1 MKKFLLKYFNLI
13 RAVIA
18 ILIGIIISVCIIYII
33 SKEPGLSLK
42 SLFLGPLLSKSRFGN
57 FIETASP
64 IIFFGLAIAIPFQA
78 GQFNIGA
85 EGALFIGAVV
95 GTAFGVSTNMPAFL
109 HIPLV
114 LLVAGLTGAFWGF
127 IPGFL
132 KAKWNTSELV
142 ISLMLNYVAYFIGLY
157 LINFHF
163 RDKAAGYLV
172 SYKLPE
178 TAWLVQ
184 FIPGTRIHIGVII
197 SLGFAVLIYYFLY
210 HTTLGYEIRT
220 SGFNINFARFGGIN
234 VFKVILISQ
243 VIGGFIAA
251 IGGMTEVMGVHRRFN
266 WQLSPGYGWD
276 GVVVAII
283 GRNNPL
289 LIILSSLFLAYLR
302 VGGRIL
308 NLLSD
313 IPPEMITVIQ
323 SIIILLITAE
333 AFLAQWK
340 YKITVREA
348 KAKEV
353 SSEPHT

>member
-1 MKKFLLKYFNLI
+1 MEKFLLKYFNLI

-18 ILIGIIISVCIIYII
+18 ILIGIIISVCIVYII
-33 SKEPGLSLK
+33 SKEPGFSLK

-57 FIETASP
+57 FIEATSP
-64 IIFFGLAIAIPFQA
+64 IIFCGLAIAIPFQA
-78 GQFNIGA
+78 GQFNVGA
-85 EGALFIGAVV
+85 EGALFIGAAV

-142 ISLMLNYVAYFIGLY
+142 TSLMLNYVAYFIGLY

-163 RDKAAGYLV
+163 RDKATGYLA

-184 FIPGTRIHIGVII
+184 FIPGTGIHIGVII
-197 SLGFAVLIYYFLY
+197 SLGFAVLVYYFLY

-234 VFKVILISQ
+234 VFKVIIIAQ

-251 IGGMTEVMGVHRRFN
+251 IGGMTEVMGVYRRFN
-266 WQLSPGYGWD
+266 WELSPGYGWD
-276 GVVVAII
+276 GVTVAII

-313 IPPEMITVIQ
+313 IPSDMITVIQ

-333 AFLAQWK
+333 AFLESWR
-340 YKITVREA
+340 YKITVRGA

-353 SSEPHT
+353 GNEPST